1 LDREVRSTPQL
12 SRRLAEVLET
22 LWAPNPA
29 PHGGTATVGEWA
41 TREALAPARG
51 TALGAVLGA
60 ACWVVLAALAWTLAS

>member
-12 SRRLAEVLET
+12 SRRLAEVLESF
-22 LWAPNPA
+22 WARSPGPRA
-29 PHGGTATVGEWA
+29 GSVAVGEWA

-60 ACWVVLAALAWTLAS
+60 ACWVVLAALAWTVAS